1 MSGAVSPLLG
11 MGASIVLIAAALSD
25 RPPCILWNASASL
38 PIGLYALAP
47 PGPLAL
53 GDLVAVALPP
63 EQAEW
68 VAERGYLGR
77 SALLLKRIAALPGT
91 EVCRIGNAV
100 LIDGTAV
107 STALAT
113 DSHGRPMPVWQGC
126 TVLDAHQLFL
136 LLAETPES
144 LDGRY
149 FGPTD
154 AASIV
159 ARARPIWTR
168 GG

>member
-1 MSGAVSPLLG
+1 MSGTVSPLLG
-11 MGASIVLIAAALSD
+11 MGAGIALIAAALSD
-25 RPPCILWNASASL
+25 RPPRVLWNASASL
-38 PIGLYALAP
+38 PIGLYALARP
-47 PGPLAL
+47 EPLAL
-53 GDLVAVALPP
+53 DDLVAVALPP
-63 EQAEW
+63 EHSVW

-77 SALLLKRIAALPGT
+77 SALLLKRVAALPGA
-91 EVCRIGNAV
+91 EVCRIGSEV
-100 LIDGTAV
+100 LIDSTAV
-107 STALAT
+107 ATAFEA

-126 TVLDAHQLFL
+126 AVLEEYQLFL
-136 LLAETPES
+136 LLAETPDS

-154 AASIV
+154 VTRIV

>member
-25 RPPCILWNASASL
+25 GPPRILWNASASL

-47 PGPLAL
+47 PEPLAL
-53 GDLVAVALPP
+53 DDLVAVALPP
-63 EQAEW
+63 EQVEW

-91 EVCRIGNAV
+91 EVCRIGNVV

-107 STALAT
+107 STALET
-113 DSHGRPMPVWQGC
+113 DSHGRSMPVWQGC
-126 TVLDAHQLFL
+126 TVLEERQLFL

-159 ARARPIWTR
+159 ARARPIRTW